1 MEYEIRVRCTFWRP
15 LSDSKD
21 MIEKDLEIVSKY
33 TRQFAQ
39 VLVNGML
46 LYRFGYREA
55 GDMLKDLINKEN
67 ETAQEYG
74 KMYEQLARSNG

>member
-1 MEYEIRVRCTFWRP
+1 MEYEIKVRCMVWESFA
-15 LSDSKD
+15 SSKG

-46 LYRFGYREA
+46 LYRCGYEKA
-55 GDMLKDLINKEN
+55 GDMLKDLIDKEY

-74 KMYEQLARSNG
+74 KMYEELQG

>member
-1 MEYEIRVRCTFWRP
+1 MEYEIKVRCIFWGP
-15 LSDSKD
+15 VSDSED
-21 MIEKDLEIVSKY
+21 MIESDLEIVNKY

-46 LYRFGYREA
+46 LYRCGCSEA

-67 ETAQEYG
+67 ETAQEYK
-74 KMYEQLARSNG
+74 KMYEELRG

>member
-1 MEYEIRVRCTFWRP
+1 MEYEIKLRCTFWGS

-21 MIEKDLEIVSKY
+21 IIEKDLEMVSKY

-46 LYRFGYREA
+46 LYRCGYREA
-55 GDMLKDLINKEN
+55 GDILKDLINKEN
-67 ETAQEYG
+67 ETAQEYR
-74 KMYEQLARSNG
+74 KMYEELRG

>member
-1 MEYEIRVRCTFWRP
+1 MEYEIKVRCIFWGP
-15 LSDSKD
+15 VSDSED
-21 MIEKDLEIVSKY
+21 MIESDLEIVNKY

-46 LYRFGYREA
+46 LYRSGCSEA

-67 ETAQEYG
+67 ETAQEYK
-74 KMYEQLARSNG
+74 KMYEELRG